1 MKRENAERVICLKPF
16 AERMIDTIDEFLLE
30 KGMTIENPEK
40 EGDETEAVIY
50 GSDYDDVEERILDV
64 LRSLMAKAG
73 VPCDSE
79 LWENEEE
86 L

>member
-1 MKRENAERVICLKPF
+1 MKRENTEKVICLKPF
-16 AERMIDTIDEFLLE
+16 AERLIDTVDEFLSE
-30 KGMTIENPEK
+30 KGVTIENPEK

-73 VPCDSE
+73 VTCDSE
-79 LWENEEE
+79 LWDDEEA
-86 L
+86 